1 VLVQRGVNIQ
11 QLPHLLLQRLRDQ
24 LLLLL
29 LLVQL
34 LLLVLVE
41 RPAKLHASSASNAIT
56 QPPLTAART
65 SAASWTAAA

>member
-1 VLVQRGVNIQ
+1 VLQRGVNIQ

-24 LLLLL
+24 LLLLFL
-29 LLVQL
+29 L

-41 RPAKLHASSASNAIT
+41 RPAKLHASSVSNAIT
-56 QPPLTAART
+56 QPSLAAART